1 VQQQLHPKTKTRE
14 ATMSKATKP
23 IRTYR
28 VLYAVTRSE
37 YYEIE
42 AANPQDAEDR
52 AFEEGE
58 LTSADAT
65 SVEACDVEQIKRPA
79 PKAKGGGK

>member
-1 VQQQLHPKTKTRE
+1 MTKAPK
-14 ATMSKATKP
+14 P
-23 IRTYR
+23 LRTYR

-52 AFEEGE
+52 GFEEGE
-58 LTSADAT
+58 LTSSDAT
-65 SVEACDVEQIKRPA
+65 SVEACDVEQIKRRA
-79 PKAKGGGK
+79 PRKAKGGAK